1 MSKKAVFNIYLNSEQ
16 VLGYYKGQKQSVR
29 THTED
34 GQSIS
39 IPFNIL
45 LEYVT
50 HDGISG
56 TFELHFKDDGTFK
69 KIRKIR

>member
-1 MSKKAVFNIYLNSEQ
+1 MEKKAVFRVHLNSEQ
-16 VLGYYKGQKQSVR
+16 VLGYYKGQKHVVR
-29 THTED
+29 TFTED

-45 LEYVT
+45 LEFVT

-56 TFELHFKDDGTFK
+56 TFEIIFQSDGKLK
-69 KIRKIR
+69 KLRKIR